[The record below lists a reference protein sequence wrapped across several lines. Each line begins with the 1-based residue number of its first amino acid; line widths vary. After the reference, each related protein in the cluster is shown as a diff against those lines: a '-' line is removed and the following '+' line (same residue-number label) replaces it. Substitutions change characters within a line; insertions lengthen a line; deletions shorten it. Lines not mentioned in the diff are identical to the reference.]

1 MIKIELNEFE
11 MKLCHF
17 IGKKRNSENINN
29 HVQNARMSNLD
40 DEEINIQGFIAEFAF
55 CKKFNLFPDFD
66 ISSRNGSF
74 DGKTKNGKRYD
85 IKSTTNKKGNL
96 LATLKHNKDVD
107 IYVLSYLDKNVVEIV
122 GWIDKDE
129 FINEKNIKNLGHG
142 DGYFLHKNK
151 LNKF

>member
-1 MIKIELNEFE
+1 MIVELNECE
-11 MKLCHF
+11 MELCHF
-17 IGKKRNSENINN
+17 IGKKRNSENKNN
-29 HVQNARMSNLD
+29 NVKNARVSNLD
-40 DEEINIQGFIAEFAF
+40 DDEINIQGFIAEFAF

-66 ISSRNGSF
+66 ISLRSGSF

-85 IKSTTNKKGNL
+85 IKSTKNKNGNL

-107 IYVLSYLDKNVVEIV
+107 IYVLAYVDNNLVDLV

-129 FINEKNIKNLGHG
+129 FINEKNIKNLGYK
-142 DGYFLHKNK
+142 DTYFLHKDK